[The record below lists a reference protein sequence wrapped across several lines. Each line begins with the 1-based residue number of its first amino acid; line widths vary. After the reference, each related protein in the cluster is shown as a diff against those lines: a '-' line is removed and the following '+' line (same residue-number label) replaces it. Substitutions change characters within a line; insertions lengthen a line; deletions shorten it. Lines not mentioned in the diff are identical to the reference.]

1 MSHDE
6 NLTALWQL
14 IDTEHTSTST
24 HKYDAAQKSIG
35 SLVGDTSPQV
45 YYFTYI
51 SRVSNFS
58 VRASQSSGA
67 LNSDVVVAL
76 VERRAEEAKIHR
88 AARTITERTGKALF
102 LLRRES
108 EDSKKWFPIG
118 GYALSVDSCGQSLL
132 AGLTKTFGGPPHVTI
147 DASQE
152 LTAANAVKYL
162 ESLGISGS
170 AIGSALSSW
179 HDLKSLLDT
188 ATQSPLGLS
197 AAEAAIVA
205 RRREIVAELKEMI
218 ADKSVTERDLH
229 RKIQGNYWIFGGK
242 YTGVSERNGLIP
254 MDEYDVPLFCADGS
268 IHIVELKGSHI
279 PSLVERYR
287 SHLIPGAQVHQAV
300 GQALNYLRDLD
311 EVGSAME
318 SYYKRNGF
326 EYDLC
331 RARATVVIGNPA
343 FVNIPEDK
351 KRKFEAVTRQM
362 VDQTIRTY
370 NGAINRIEV
379 LTWADLLDAADRS
392 LTFEG
397 ENVAHLAKG
406 GPGADDTAPTI
417 F

>member
-14 IDTEHTSTST
+14 IDTQHTSTSS
-24 HKYDAAQKSIG
+24 HKYDVAERTIG
-35 SLVGDTSPQV
+35 SLVGDTSPQI

-58 VRASQSSGA
+58 VRASQSTGA
-67 LNSDVVVAL
+67 LKSDAVVAL
-76 VERRAEEAKIHR
+76 IQRRTEDSKTHR
-88 AARTITERTGKALF
+88 AARTFVERTGKPVF
-102 LLRRES
+102 LLQREA
-108 EDSKKWFPIG
+108 EESKKWFPIG
-118 GYALSVDSCGQSLL
+118 GYALSVDSRGQALL
-132 AGLTKTFGGPPHVTI
+132 SNLTKTFGGPAHVTI

-152 LTAANAVKYL
+152 FTAVNAVKYL

-170 AIGSALSSW
+170 AIGSALSGW
-179 HDLKSLLDT
+179 HDLRSLLDT
-188 ATQSPLGLS
+188 ATKSSMGLS
-197 AAEAAIVA
+197 AAESAIVA

-229 RKIQGNYWIFGGK
+229 RKIHGNYWIFGGK

-287 SHLIPGAQVHQAV
+287 SHLIPGTQVHQAV

-370 NGAINRIEV
+370 NGSINRIEV

-397 ENVAHLAKG
+397 ENVGHLAN
-406 GPGADDTAPTI
+406 PSPDDTAPTI